1 MGIGQLFKK
10 REEPQEEENLK
21 EIFKSIK
28 SQEIP
33 HKTGKKV
40 INITYILRC
49 GCGAINEANY
59 HAIVPEDYDDVEDGD
74 IIDNDYDRMK
84 ALEDVAGA
92 IYSGVYK
99 GSVEGHNP
107 DIYYEW

>member
-21 EIFKSIK
+21 EIFENIK

-40 INITYILRC
+40 INITYISRC
-49 GCGAINEANY
+49 GCGSTNETFY
-59 HAIVPEDYDDVEDGD
+59 HAIVPEDYEGVKDGD
-74 IIDNDYDRMK
+74 IIDNDYDKMNELK
-84 ALEDVAGA
+84 KVAGR
-92 IYSGVYK
+92 IYEEKYT
-99 GSVEGHNP
+99 GSVEDHNP
-107 DIYYEW
+107 DWYYEW

>member
-21 EIFKSIK
+21 EMFENIK

-40 INITYILRC
+40 INFIYVSTC
-49 GCGAINEANY
+49 GCGSTSEGNY
-59 HAIVPEDYDDVEDGD
+59 HAIVPEDYYDVEDGD
-74 IIDNDYDRMK
+74 IIDFNKMVG
-84 ALEDVAGA
+84 LEKVAGA
-92 IYSGVYK
+92 IYEERYT
-99 GSVEGHNP
+99 GSVEDHNP
-107 DIYYEW
+107 DDYYVW

>member
-21 EIFKSIK
+21 EIFESIR

-40 INITYILRC
+40 INITYISRC
-49 GCGAINEANY
+49 GCGAADEIKC
-59 HAIVPEDYDDVEDGD
+59 HAIVPEDYNDVEDGD
-74 IIDNDYDRMK
+74 IIDNDFDKVK
-84 ALEDVAGA
+84 ALKDVAGA
-92 IYSGVYK
+92 IYSDVYK
-99 GSVEGHNP
+99 GSVEDHNP
-107 DIYYEW
+107 DDYYAW